1 MLEQLVRFVDV
12 NKINPAVDKVFPFDA
27 APSAYEYLA
36 GGRHFG
42 KVVVDMRA

>member
-12 NKINPAVDKVFPFDA
+12 NKINPAVDKVFAFDA

-42 KVVVDMRA
+42 KVVIDMRA